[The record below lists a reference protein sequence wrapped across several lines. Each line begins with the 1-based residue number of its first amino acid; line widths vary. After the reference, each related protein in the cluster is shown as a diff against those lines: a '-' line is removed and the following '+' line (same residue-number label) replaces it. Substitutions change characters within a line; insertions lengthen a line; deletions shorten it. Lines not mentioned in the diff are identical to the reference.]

1 MELTPSVQSKNVSPD
16 RSGVIRVVAA
26 LLLLWEPLNFALEA
40 LTVLPTI
47 VYRGWVPALELAAH
61 GAVAAL
67 TAAGGLAL
75 WNRTPDARRIAT
87 MAIIAAVAR
96 NIQSLYWSA
105 LPSATP
111 PGDEPLTA
119 GIALLVGAVALAMLH
134 AARSTRHRA
143 P

>member
-1 MELTPSVQSKNVSPD
+1 M
-16 RSGVIRVVAA
+16 IRVVAA
-26 LLLLWEPLNFALEA
+26 LLLFWEPLSFAAEA

-47 VYRGWVPALELAAH
+47 AYRGWVPAVELAAH

-75 WNRTPDARRIAT
+75 WNRTPHARRIAT
-87 MAIIAAVAR
+87 IAIVASVAR
-96 NIQSLYWSA
+96 NIQSLYLSA

-119 GIALLVGAVALAMLH
+119 GIVLLIGAAALAVLHVAL
-134 AARSTRHRA
+134 STKH
-143 P
+143 

>member
-1 MELTPSVQSKNVSPD
+1 M
-16 RSGVIRVVAA
+16 IRVVAA
-26 LLLLWEPLNFALEA
+26 LLVFWEPLSFAAEA

-47 VYRGWVPALELAAH
+47 AYRGWVPALELAAH

-75 WNRTPDARRIAT
+75 WNRTPDARRIASI
-87 MAIIAAVAR
+87 AIIASVAR

-119 GIALLVGAVALAMLH
+119 GIGVVIGAVALAVLH
-134 AARSTRHRA
+134 LARRM
-143 P
+143 